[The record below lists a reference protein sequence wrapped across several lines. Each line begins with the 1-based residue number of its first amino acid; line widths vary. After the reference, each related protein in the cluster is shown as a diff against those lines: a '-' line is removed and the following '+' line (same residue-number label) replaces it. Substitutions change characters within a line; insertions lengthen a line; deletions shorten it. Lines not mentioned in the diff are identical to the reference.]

1 MNTRSHR
8 SKAPLWST
16 VLTVLLIG
24 FASTTQAQEVMRL
37 VRFTAAGTE
46 QQQAAMKLV
55 DTEINKLYLAAKG
68 FKSVKFYIDT
78 KTLETGSVT
87 VWASRADVDAFVSSP
102 GYKPIP
108 GKLAPLMKG
117 SMTSY
122 IVEVHEPK
130 K

>member
-1 MNTRSHR
+1 MNTRLLSR
-8 SKAPLWST
+8 KSPLWST
-16 VLTVLLIG
+16 MLSVALIG
-24 FASTTQAQEVMRL
+24 FASTAQAQEVMRL
-37 VRFTAAGTE
+37 VRFTAAGAE
-46 QQQAAMKLV
+46 QQQAAIKLV

-68 FKSVKFYIDT
+68 FKSVKFYTDT

-87 VWASRADVDAFVSSP
+87 VWASRTDVDAFLNSP
-102 GYKPIP
+102 GYKPIA

-122 IVEVHEPK
+122 IVEVHQPK